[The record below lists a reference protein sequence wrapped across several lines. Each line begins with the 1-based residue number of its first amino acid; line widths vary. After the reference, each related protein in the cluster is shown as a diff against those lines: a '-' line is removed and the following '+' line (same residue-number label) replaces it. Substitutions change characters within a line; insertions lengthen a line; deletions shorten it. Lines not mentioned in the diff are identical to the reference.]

1 MNILEFAAGRSR
13 SSESLD
19 RDPGESAAGELAV
32 ELGLGELFV
41 ILSRVRLVPACTN
54 DLILSGSS
62 RKRSSKRVRRIFSSA
77 EAIMISQSA
86 KSGEMEV
93 YKRKANRTARR
104 QHGKKAKAE
113 RRTFSKTRV
122 FIVPGLVIINLEFDC
137 DDTLALQH
145 KLVYGTKVSLIMF
158 SLIRTKIVQR

>member
-1 MNILEFAAGRSR
+1 MNILEFAAGRS
-13 SSESLD
+13 SGSLD

-32 ELGLGELFV
+32 ELGLGELVFV

-77 EAIMISQSA
+77 EVILINQSS

-158 SLIRTKIVQR
+158 SLKRIKIVQR